1 MSAQQSTNERHI
13 TYDPIYNTVD
23 RDNFDSLIEV
33 DRYADRTDA
42 FNEIIAATVDHFWD
56 PTDARYIDF
65 DSNPMN
71 LDEEL
76 IMPRDFCIELN
87 TAVADK
93 LDDRQQI
100 RLANQTTR
108 FMLSTILHGEQGALS
123 LSASLTQIL
132 RDPGAMEYAA
142 NQTREEA
149 RHVTGFSNYIGT
161 RWGTPLKAG
170 PTIQNL
176 MNEIVKT
183 GAVYKKLVGMQMLI
197 EGLAMGAFATIQRE
211 TQDPMLR
218 RLIHFTMSD
227 EAFHHKFGKIWADR
241 TIPKLTEEEHEHVE
255 LWTADAFQILLFN
268 LINAEQKQD
277 IYGEFGLEWTWVRDA
292 IMENFSNEDR
302 REQMTQN
309 TNIFRVLI
317 KTLLKAG
324 IITDRTRHVY
334 QAWVDMDE
342 LHRED
347 DEVAGADVAA
357 AAMEELKGIN
367 AGRQKMGARF
377 RAH

>member
-1 MSAQQSTNERHI
+1 MSERHI

-23 RDNFDSLIEV
+23 RDNFDALIEV

-42 FNEIIAATVDHFWD
+42 FDDIIGSTVDHFWD
-56 PTDARYIDF
+56 PTDVRYVDF
-65 DSNPMN
+65 QSEPMD
-71 LDEEL
+71 LTEET
-76 IMPRDFCIELN
+76 IMPLDFCIELK

-93 LDDRQQI
+93 LDEQQKI
-100 RLANQTTR
+100 RLANQNTR
-108 FMLSTILHGEQGALS
+108 FILSSILHGEQGALS

-149 RHVTGFSNYIGT
+149 RHVTGFTNYIGT
-161 RWGTPLKAG
+161 RWGTPLRSG
-170 PTIQNL
+170 DTIRNL
-176 MNEIVKT
+176 MNEIVKS

-211 TQDPMLR
+211 TQDPLLR
-218 RLIHFTMSD
+218 RLIQFTMSD

-241 TIPKLTEEEHEHVE
+241 TIPQLNEEEHEHVE
-255 LWTADAFQILLFN
+255 TWAAEAFQVLLFN

-277 IYGEFGLEWTWVRDA
+277 IYAEFGLDWKWVRSSILEA
-292 IMENFSNEDR
+292 FTEEDR
-302 REQMTQN
+302 RRDMTQN

-342 LHRED
+342 LAGED
-347 DEVAGADVAA
+347 DEVAGSDVAA
-357 AAMEELKGIN
+357 LAMEELKVIN
-367 AGRQKMGARF
+367 SGRQKMGVRY
-377 RAH
+377 RTN